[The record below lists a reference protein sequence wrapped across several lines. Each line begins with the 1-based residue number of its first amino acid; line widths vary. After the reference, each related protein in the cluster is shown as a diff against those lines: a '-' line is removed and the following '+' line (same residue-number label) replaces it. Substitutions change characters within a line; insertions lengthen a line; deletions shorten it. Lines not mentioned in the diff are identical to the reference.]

1 MLNNVSILIPFV
13 SDDETRNEAFKWIK
27 NFYENTLPGVEI
39 CIGEA
44 AAEPFSKS
52 KAVNHAASL
61 ATRDIFVI
69 ADSDIF
75 YDPSLILQ
83 SIKLLESH
91 PWVIP
96 YQRVYNLDIES
107 TQELLKHE
115 PNWPIPFAYTGR
127 QRPQMGWGGVNILP
141 RQHFERVAGFD
152 ERFQGWGGEDDAF
165 AFSLNHLFGLPFR
178 IDATIFHL
186 WHPAGILS
194 HYMSNRTYLQ
204 AYLAGPQS
212 VINEIEK
219 RKNQEG
225 ESH

>member
-1 MLNNVSILIPFV
+1 
-13 SDDETRNEAFKWIK
+13 
-27 NFYENTLPGVEI
+27 
-39 CIGEA
+39 
-44 AAEPFSKS
+44 
-52 KAVNHAASL
+52 
-61 ATRDIFVI
+61 
-69 ADSDIF
+69 
-75 YDPSLILQ
+75 
-83 SIKLLESH
+83 
-91 PWVIP
+91 
-96 YQRVYNLDIES
+96 
-107 TQELLKHE
+107 
-115 PNWPIPFAYTGR
+115 
-127 QRPQMGWGGVNILP
+127 MGWGGVNILP

-225 ESH
+225 KVTRILLLLEGFCPFFVVLFQYLNLVIS